1 MDKNQVKFIPI
12 GGISDVTKN
21 MYLYEYGDE
30 ILIVDCGLGFADET
44 MLGVDLLLPD
54 ISYLLK
60 TNKKIV
66 GMVITHGHEDHL
78 GALPYV
84 LPQLP
89 SFPIYASPLAAA
101 FANAKLKEFNIN
113 TRVKTVSFE
122 GGEINI
128 GSFNISLIRMTHSV
142 PDTSNLFIKTPVGN
156 FYHGSDYKFDLTPAD
171 GKKTE
176 FEKILDASRQ
186 GSLCLMSDCLRSE
199 KVGYT
204 PSESSLSESFEQEMR
219 KCQGKFILTTYSS
232 NISRLNQAIQ
242 IAKKLGR
249 KVCFVGR
256 SLLKAREIACELGYM
271 KLEKNLEVP
280 IHQLKRFKDNQLVL
294 LVAGSQGQENSALSR
309 IAQGEFRE
317 AKIGPSDVVVFSS
330 DPIPGNEVNINYLID
345 TISKKGARVVYSEI
359 SDDFHVSGH
368 GASIELMLLMS
379 LLRPKRVLPI
389 GGTYRQMIAYKN
401 LAKKQGYQDSQIL
414 LPDDGQE
421 VVFTKESVNYGK
433 RIETRNIYV
442 DEISGEEVE
451 HFVLR
456 DRQKIAKDGVVVVL
470 TEVDSA
476 TGEIIDNPTILIRG
490 MGTEDNDFISESLAS
505 QLKKEFVKKEGRVKD
520 WPYIRKRIGDA
531 SEKFIFK
538 NVGKRPLVLPVVIE
552 I

>member
-256 SLLKAREIACELGYM
+256 SLLKAREIACDLGYM

-401 LAKKQGYQDSQIL
+401 LAKKQGYQDNQIL